1 MLMKKKESKM
11 LKLFLITK
19 CNQNRNNERWLAKK
33 KVLLNLEM
41 IAVKGIMRD
50 YEYGK
55 MVIIIYPL
63 SVVIRMRKVV
73 YKAPSEY

>member
-1 MLMKKKESKM
+1 M
-11 LKLFLITK
+11 LKLLLITK
-19 CNQNRNNERWLAKK
+19 CNQNRDNERGLAKKK
-33 KVLLNLEM
+33 KVLLSLKM

-55 MVIIIYPL
+55 MVIIICPL
-63 SVVIRMRKVV
+63 GVVIRMRKVV

>member
-1 MLMKKKESKM
+1 M
-11 LKLFLITK
+11 LKLLLITK
-19 CNQNRNNERWLAKK
+19 CNQNRDNERRLAKR

-41 IAVKGIMRD
+41 IALKGIMRD
-50 YEYGK
+50 EYGK
-55 MVIIIYPL
+55 MVIIIHPL

>member
-11 LKLFLITK
+11 LKLLLITK
-19 CNQNRNNERWLAKK
+19 CNQNRDNEKGLAKK
-33 KVLLNLEM
+33 KKRKVLLNLKM

-55 MVIIIYPL
+55 VVIIIRPL
-63 SVVIRMRKVV
+63 KCCCHKDETSSV
-73 YKAPSEY
+73 

>member
-11 LKLFLITK
+11 LKLLLITK
-19 CNQNRNNERWLAKK
+19 CNQNRDNEKGLAKK
-33 KVLLNLEM
+33 KRKVLLNLKM

-55 MVIIIYPL
+55 VVIIIRPL
-63 SVVIRMRKVV
+63 KCCCHKDETSSV
-73 YKAPSEY
+73 

>member
-1 MLMKKKESKM
+1 M
-11 LKLFLITK
+11 LKLLLITK
-19 CNQNRNNERWLAKK
+19 CNQNRDNERRLAKK

-63 SVVIRMRKVV
+63 NVVIRMRKVV